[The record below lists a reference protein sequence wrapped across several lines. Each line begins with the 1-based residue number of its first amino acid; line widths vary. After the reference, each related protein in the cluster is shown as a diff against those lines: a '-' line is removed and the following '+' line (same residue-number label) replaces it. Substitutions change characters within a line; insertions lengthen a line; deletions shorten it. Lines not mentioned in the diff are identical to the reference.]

1 MNTSTVRTPI
11 RREDIRKG
19 DLIRKEYTERLRSTV
34 AHEYVAESDGD
45 TADPRTTGNFF
56 LLDRPVAPV
65 VLPTETGIY
74 MDATGGIWSFQTNGN
89 LALKVES
96 SAGWFNDEHVAGFAP
111 FTRLEPVAVTA
122 EKVLNRVAKL
132 VIFSLMGDGG
142 EADLKQIAAEFGV
155 TS

>member
-11 RREDIRKG
+11 KREDIRKG
-19 DLIRKEYTERLRSTV
+19 DLIRKEHTERLRSTV

-45 TADPRTTGNFF
+45 TADPRTTGNYF

-65 VLPTETGIY
+65 VIPTEFGWY
-74 MDATGGIWSFQTNGN
+74 LDHANDVWELS
-89 LALKVES
+89 AL
-96 SAGWFNDEHVAGFAP
+96 GWEDDGDFRDRDFVAEFAP

-122 EKVLNRVAKL
+122 EKILNRVANL
-132 VIFSLMGDGG
+132 FVFRIMGDSGK
-142 EADLKQIAAEFGV
+142 ADLKQIAAEFGV